1 MPVLQF
7 ETHLYNS
14 LSWFQ
19 ALELIVIHYIQVDKG
34 EEKFSPHVFC
44 SALRILIEQKTTKKD
59 TMPITVRQVQ
69 RCSFVFICCFCH
81 IALKTC

>member
-19 ALELIVIHYIQVDKG
+19 GLELIVIHYIRVDKG
-34 EEKFSPHVFC
+34 EEKFSPHVFS
-44 SALRILIEQKTTKKD
+44 SASRILIEQKTTKKH
-59 TMPITVRQVQ
+59 TMPTTGRQVQ
-69 RCSFVFICCFCH
+69 RCLFVFVYRTVFVI
-81 IALKTC
+81 LL

>member
-19 ALELIVIHYIQVDKG
+19 GLELIVIHYIQVDKG
-34 EEKFSPHVFC
+34 EEKFGRHVFS
-44 SALRILIEQKTTKKD
+44 SALRILIEQKTTKKH
-59 TMPITVRQVQ
+59 TMPTTVRQVQ
-69 RCSFVFICCFCH
+69 RCSFVFVCRFCH